1 MNTSAKI
8 SAKFNEN
15 PRHMEPLLPLYTN
28 DLQDIALEIFQ
39 KSAILGG
46 RQHPVVVQSLE
57 NLLAII
63 NSYYSNRIES
73 HDTHPYDI
81 ERAMHEDYDTEPA
94 KRDLQRESVA
104 HIAVQRYIRQI
115 LQNDP
120 ALNVAGKQFL
130 CDVHRQ
136 FFRILPI
143 SFQIVTDPVTGKETG
158 IASGEFRTQAVK
170 VGHHEPPHHESLP
183 SFTERFAEFYE
194 PSRHYGAMKLIAA
207 AASHHRLMWIHPF
220 LDGNGRV
227 ARLYTDAYCSRIP
240 LAGYGLWSISR
251 GLARRDAEY
260 KAALSWADAPRRNEL
275 DGRGNLSNDGLVRF
289 CRFFLEVCLDQVEY
303 MGGILK
309 LESLMDRIQKYV
321 LARNARLLLVSGH
334 EAGLRKEAEYMLRE
348 ALICGEVSRGEVV
361 RVSGLKE
368 RTGRELL
375 GQLIQEGLLTSGT
388 PKGAVK
394 LGFPTHAA
402 KWLLPGLFPER

>member
-1 MNTSAKI
+1 MSESAKKP
-8 SAKFNEN
+8 AKFYDN
-15 PRHMEPLLPLYTN
+15 PRQMEPLLPAGAD
-28 DLQDIALEIFQ
+28 DLQDTALEIIQ

-57 NLLAII
+57 TLLGII

-81 ERAMHEDYDTEPA
+81 ERAMHEDYDAEPA
-94 KRDLQRESVA
+94 KRDLQLESIA
-104 HIAVQRYIRQI
+104 HITVQRYIRQ
-115 LQNDP
+115 LLREDP
-120 ALNVAGKQFL
+120 TPNVAGKEFL

-136 FFRILPI
+136 FYCMLPP
-143 SFQIVTDPVTGKETG
+143 SFQIVTDPATGKETG
-158 IASGEFRTQAVK
+158 VVPGEFRTQAVK
-170 VGHHEPPHHESLP
+170 VGHHEPPHHESLQ
-183 SFTERFAEFYE
+183 SFIDRFAEFYE
-194 PSRHYGAMKLIAA
+194 PSRHYGAMKLITA

-227 ARLYTDAYCSRIP
+227 ARLYTDAYFCRIP

-251 GLARRDAEY
+251 GLARRDADY

-275 DGRGNLSNDGLVRF
+275 DGRGNLSNEGLIRF

-303 MGGILK
+303 MSGILK
-309 LESLMDRIQKYV
+309 LESLVDRIQKYV
-321 LARNARLLLVSGH
+321 FARNAQLLLVPGH
-334 EAGLRKEAEYMLRE
+334 AAGLRKEAEHMLRE
-348 ALICGEVSRGEVV
+348 ALIRGEVSRGETV

-375 GQLIQEGLLTSGT
+375 GQLIQEGLLVSDT
-388 PKGAVK
+388 PKGPVR

-402 KWLLPGLFPER
+402 KWFLPGLFPER